1 MEIALLVAGLML
13 AYLVHLKLQIRAQ
26 QREFAE
32 FKRSV
37 VMVPMPKKKQSP
49 WIAVLAMSTLI
60 LAFAVLLLALR

>member
-1 MEIALLVAGLML
+1 MEIALVAAGLVL
-13 AYLVHLKLQIRAQ
+13 AYMIHLKLQIRAQ

-49 WIAVLAMSTLI
+49 WMAVLAVSTLI
-60 LAFAVLLLALR
+60 LAFAVLILALR